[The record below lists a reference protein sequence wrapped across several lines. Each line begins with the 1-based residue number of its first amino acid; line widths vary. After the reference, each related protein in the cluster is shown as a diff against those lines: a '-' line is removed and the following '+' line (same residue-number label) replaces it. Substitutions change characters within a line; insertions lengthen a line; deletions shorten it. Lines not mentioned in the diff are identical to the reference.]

1 MKRRHRWI
9 LIAVV
14 LLAAGASI
22 ALFRNPAAKGVTL
35 PPPSCNV
42 LLITIDTLRPDH
54 LSCYGSSNKTPNLD
68 AIAGRGVLFQNAFTA
83 VPLTFPAHTSILTGL
98 YPVHTGIHNNG
109 LEIFKQKELMIS
121 DAFHKQGYRT
131 GAVVSSYVLDRKF
144 GLAETFDSYQDRIE
158 RSPGI
163 TSNFEVE
170 RPADQTV
177 DAAIATV
184 EQSAGNKWFLWI
196 HFYDPHTPYAP
207 PSPLEGYDGE
217 IQYVD
222 QQIGRLFEYLKT
234 HNLDR
239 NLIVAVLGD
248 HGESLGEHGEATHG
262 YFVYNS
268 TLKIPLILSYPGS
281 PSGKKVDNAV
291 ASVDV
296 TPTLLALA
304 GIQDTQTRDGE
315 SLVPVLSGKPR
326 LHEIYFES
334 HYPELM
340 GWNGLEGVLQS
351 NWKLISTTRSE
362 LYDWQKD
369 MDEKENLYSQKENI
383 SSRLKDLVQ
392 SLGKTAVAASK
403 QTPDTETLE
412 KLKSLGYVST
422 TSIAAKETNAD
433 PKDKIGLWSE
443 FEKSLQLKNGG
454 QNEESLGVLKALV
467 EREPQNSFFRLT
479 LASNLRESGK
489 PEAALEQLTLLVK
502 NDPSNADAYHEL
514 GIAEKEQH
522 NYVEAVRA
530 EQAAIALQPDR
541 SDFHSV
547 MGLILI
553 ETAQYEQAK
562 SEFAQVLKIDPNNAT
577 VWNNLGNALRETN
590 QLDQAIEAYRKAIQ
604 LSPHYA
610 YPLNGLATV
619 LIRQNQTADAIPYL
633 EKAIDL
639 DPKFVEV
646 YLNLG
651 IAYQTLGENDKAK
664 TCYTVFLKIAPDWM
678 EQERKNAQL
687 LLSQLP

>member
-1 MKRRHRWI
+1 MKMRYRWL
-9 LIAVV
+9 LIAIV
-14 LLAAGASI
+14 LIAAGAFV
-22 ALFRNPAAKGVTL
+22 ALLRRPTTKMVAL

-42 LLITIDTLRPDH
+42 LLITIDTLRPDR
-54 LSCYGSSNKTPNLD
+54 LSCYGSSNKTPHLD
-68 AIAGRGVLFQNAFTA
+68 EIAQHGIVFRNAFTA
-83 VPLTFPAHTSILTGL
+83 VPLTFPSHTSILTGQ

-109 LEIFKQKELMIS
+109 LELFKQPEQLVS
-121 DAFHKQGYRT
+121 DAFHKQGYKT
-131 GAVVSSYVLDRKF
+131 GAVVSSFVLDRKF
-144 GLAETFDSYQDRIE
+144 GLSEGFDSYQDKIE
-158 RSPGI
+158 RTPGI
-163 TSNFEVE
+163 SSNFDLE

-177 DAAIATV
+177 DAAIAMV
-184 EQSAGNKWFLWI
+184 EQNAANKWFLWV

-217 IQYVD
+217 IQFVD
-222 QQIGRLFEYLKT
+222 QQIGRLFDYLKA

-281 PSGKKVDNAV
+281 PAGTEVDEAV

-296 TPTLLALA
+296 TPTLLELA
-304 GIQDTQTRDGE
+304 GVADTRKRDGE

-326 LHEIYFES
+326 RQEIYFES
-334 HYPELM
+334 HYAELM

-369 MDEKENLYSQKENI
+369 AEEKENLYTQQESV
-383 SSRLKDLVQ
+383 SSRLKELLQ
-392 SLGKTAVAASK
+392 RLGQTAVSTSQQA
-403 QTPDTETLE
+403 PDTETLE
-412 KLKSLGYVST
+412 KLKSLGYIST
-422 TSIAAKETNAD
+422 TNIAAKQTGAD

-443 FEKSLQLKNGG
+443 FEKSLQLKNLG
-454 QNEESLGVLKALV
+454 QNEESLEVLKALV

-479 LASNLRESGK
+479 LASNLREASK
-489 PEAALEQLTLLVK
+489 PGPALEQLRLLVK

-514 GIAEKEQH
+514 ALSEKDQR

-530 EQAAIALQPDR
+530 EQAAIALKPDR
-541 SDFHSV
+541 SDFHTV

-553 ETAQYEQAK
+553 ETAQFEQAK
-562 SEFAQVLKIDPNNAT
+562 AEFARVLKIDPNNAV

-590 QLDQAIEAYRKAIQ
+590 QLDQAAEAYQKAIQ

-664 TCYTVFLKIAPDWM
+664 TCYRVFLKIAPDWM
-678 EQERKNAQL
+678 DQERKNAQL